1 MHGGS
6 WKGRFVPAALGAWA
20 QALRRAGPA
29 LRYESGKKIVTER
42 QSYGRGYT
50 PWSHKARTYILE
62 IIKERAP
69 IGTVE
74 IAKITGRNRS
84 SIHSDTLIMEDEGVI
99 KRRKRGRLVFW
110 EVA

>member
-1 MHGGS
+1 MIPYLTIHES
-6 WKGRFVPAALGAWA
+6 PMSSILKGI
-20 QALRRAGPA
+20 QDDI